1 MQLFEQV
8 AAQSASKQHHEGDR
22 AFTRKEVDHPRNIT
36 DEMLSAAG
44 EEHRPTSGRGPSRI
58 RVVVRKRPLSEKEM
72 QRKETDVLDVD
83 EQSATV
89 TVHEPK
95 VKVDLTKY
103 VEKHPFPFDQ
113 AFDQD
118 ATNENVYDACIGP
131 LVPTIFQGAKATCFA
146 YGQTGSGKT
155 YTMGPLPLRC
165 CQQIF
170 DFIEGRKELK
180 LTISVFEIYGGKIF
194 DLLNK
199 RARLVMREDG
209 KANVCIVGLTE
220 HEVTNVQK
228 VRDIINVSAAS
239 RSTGCTGAN
248 SDSSRSHAIMQL
260 TLKQEGARRGSEA
273 LGKFSFIDLAGSERG
288 ADTYNNDKKTRVEGA
303 EINKSLLALKECIRA
318 LDNDSKHIP
327 FRGSKLTEV
336 LRDSF
341 SGDSR
346 TVMIANVSPSDQAC
360 ENTLNTLRYA
370 YRVRELKNQDHVT
383 KKCNSFNRGGVPG
396 VWEDEADLGKEN
408 HPVSKS
414 EKVTTSPCIASPKGQ
429 AITTDANS
437 KPSSPPLDDA
447 AREEILR
454 NIVEQEEEIISEHK
468 SIVEE
473 TMLAMREE
481 MNLLAEVDNPGCVM
495 DDYVLRLDDLLTH
508 RIERLQR
515 LQSKLHRFNKNVSC
529 DHSRLLTG

>member
-1 MQLFEQV
+1 MQSTSGE
-8 AAQSASKQHHEGDR
+8 D
-22 AFTRKEVDHPRNIT
+22 PRPN
-36 DEMLSAAG
+36 
-44 EEHRPTSGRGPSRI
+44 SGRGPSRI
-58 RVVVRKRPLSEKEM
+58 RVVVRKRPLSDKEI
-72 QRKETDVLDVD
+72 QKKETDVLDVD
-83 EQSATV
+83 EPSATV

-118 ATNENVYDACIGP
+118 ATNEYVYDACIGP

-170 DFIEGRKELK
+170 DFIQGRNDLI

-220 HEVTNVQK
+220 HEVSDVHK
-228 VRDIINVSAAS
+228 VKDIINISSGS

-260 TLKQEGARRGSEA
+260 TLKQVGGRRGSEA

-341 SGDSR
+341 SGDCR

-370 YRVRELKNQDHVT
+370 YRVRELKNQDPAT
-383 KKCNSFNRGGVPG
+383 KKSNSFNRGGVPG
-396 VWEDEADLGKEN
+396 VWEDEMDLGKEN
-408 HPVSKS
+408 HPISKT
-414 EKVTTSPCIASPKGQ
+414 EKNPATPHITSLRDQETVADNN
-429 AITTDANS
+429 AL
-437 KPSSPPLDDA
+437 PSSPPLDEA
-447 AREEILR
+447 TREEILR

-508 RIERLQR
+508 RIKRLQQ
-515 LQSKLHRFNKNVSC
+515 LQSRLHRFNKNVSC